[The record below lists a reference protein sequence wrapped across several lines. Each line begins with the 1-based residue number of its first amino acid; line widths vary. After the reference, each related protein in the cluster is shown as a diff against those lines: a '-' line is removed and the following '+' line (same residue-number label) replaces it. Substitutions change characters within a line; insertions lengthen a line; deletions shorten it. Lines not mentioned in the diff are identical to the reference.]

1 MNELTIIVD
10 TDYLAY
16 KNLHIAKGFDKN
28 KYHENNKF
36 FDNPDDMPTFI
47 TRMVTDL
54 SYSLNSFKG
63 YKRVICVKD
72 SKSWRKGINIP
83 NGSIYKDNRTK
94 SDDINWSVFY
104 ESVNEFLDILE
115 ENGIIIS
122 RIDNAE
128 GDDLIYLWS
137 NYILNK
143 EEPDNVLIL
152 SADSDL
158 SQIVDFNDDVYCVLY
173 DTRQKNN
180 TLIAK
185 NGFNKWLYEKLEEE
199 QEIDIFNVD
208 IFEKITHKNGVD
220 LIKENLKKLDL
231 HEVNPKEVILNKIIC
246 GDSGDNIPSIWEWG
260 GIKDN
265 GKFEKRITNRH
276 YIKLHENIINNI
288 GEIDIEELRTNTSFR
303 NRIRL
308 VLQENAKTVI
318 ESNKFRERLDINTT
332 LVYLNRDIIPEE
344 IVEEFDNNK
353 EALYKRFKTKTI
365 DKNILKN
372 TPYYKSKMGVDE
384 SIFDM

>member
-36 FDNPDDMPTFI
+36 FDNPDDIPTFI
-47 TRMVTDL
+47 TRMVVDL

-72 SKSWRKGINIP
+72 SRSWRKSINIP
-83 NGSIYKDNRTK
+83 NGSIYKDNRSK

-104 ESVNEFLDILE
+104 NSVDEFLNILK

-137 NYILNK
+137 NFILNK
-143 EEPDNVLIL
+143 KDPDNILIL

-158 SQIVDFNDDVYCVLY
+158 SQIVDYNDSVFCVLY
-173 DTRQKNN
+173 DTRKKNN

-185 NGFNKWLYEKLEEE
+185 NGFNKWLYEKNIED
-199 QEIDIFNVD
+199 EIVDIFDDD
-208 IFEKITHKNGVD
+208 IFEKVSNKNGIEIV
-220 LIKENLKKLDL
+220 KENLKKLDL
-231 HEVNPKEVILNKIIC
+231 LEVDPREVIFNKIIC

-260 GIKDN
+260 NLKDN

-276 YIKLHENIINNI
+276 YTKLYENIINNI
-288 GEIDIEELRTNTSFR
+288 GEIDIEELRANSSFR

-308 VLQENAKTVI
+308 VLQENAKTII
-318 ESNKFRERLDINTT
+318 ENNKFKERLDTNTK
-332 LVYLNRDIIPEE
+332 LVYLNRDIIPED
-344 IVEEFDNNK
+344 IVKEFDDNK
-353 EALYKRFKTKTI
+353 ENLYKKYKTKTI

-372 TPYYKSKMGVDE
+372 TPYYKSKLGVDE